1 MDKNRIPFPIKFTF
15 VYQFVE
21 KMTIIEIII
30 LIVSGLL
37 VGFIN
42 TLAGGGSIISLSI
55 LMFLGL
61 PASVANGTNRVA
73 IFIQNIAAVGSFKQQ
88 KVLDHKKGF
97 WLAIPATLGGILGAY
112 IAVDLQEEI
121 IEKAIAIVMLIMMF
135 VILYKPQR
143 WLKGKEYLQKKKV
156 SVWQIILFF
165 VIGIYGGFLH
175 MGVGYALLAGIVLG
189 AGYDLVKAN
198 AIKVFIIL
206 IWSPVIL
213 AVFIYYG
220 DVNYAYGLILSIGNV
235 TGALIASRLAVKQGA
250 AFVRWVII
258 AVIILTAAHVFGVID
273 IKAAIAPLLEK

>member
-1 MDKNRIPFPIKFTF
+1 
-15 VYQFVE
+15 
-21 KMTIIEIII
+21 MTIVEIIV
-30 LIVSGLL
+30 LIISGLL

-61 PASVANGTNRVA
+61 PANVANGTNRVA

-97 WLAIPATLGGILGAY
+97 WLAIPATIGSVIGAW
-112 IAVDLQEEI
+112 IAVDLNEDI

-143 WLKGKEYLQKKKV
+143 WLKGKKELQEKKV
-156 SVWQIILFF
+156 TVGQFILFF
-165 VIGIYGGFLH
+165 FIGIYGGFLH

-206 IWSPVIL
+206 IWAPVIL
-213 AVFIYYG
+213 VVFLIHGQVNFYYG
-220 DVNYAYGLILSIGNV
+220 LVLSIGNV
-235 TGALIASRLAVKQGA
+235 AGALIASRLAVKKGA
-250 AFVRWVII
+250 NFVRWVIV
-258 AVIILTAAHVFGVID
+258 AVILLTIAQVFGLID
-273 IKAAIAPLLEK
+273 IQSFLQNAIEK

>member
-1 MDKNRIPFPIKFTF
+1 
-15 VYQFVE
+15 
-21 KMTIIEIII
+21 MTWIEAVI

-61 PASVANGTNRVA
+61 PANIANGTNRVA
-73 IFIQNIAAVGSFKQQ
+73 IFIQNIAAVGSFRQQ
-88 KVLDHKKGF
+88 KVLDHRKGF
-97 WLAIPATLGGILGAY
+97 WLAIPATLGSILGAW
-112 IAVDLQEEI
+112 IAVDLDESI
-121 IEKAIAIVMLIMMF
+121 IEKAIAIVMLIMMI

-143 WLKGKEYLQKKKV
+143 WLKGKEDLQKRKV
-156 SVWQIILFF
+156 SFWQGLLFF
-165 VIGIYGGFLH
+165 AIGIYGGFLH

-213 AVFIYYG
+213 IVFMING
-220 DVNYAYGLILSIGNV
+220 QVNYLYGLILSIGNV
-235 TGALIASRLAVKQGA
+235 LGALIASRLAVKQGA

-258 AVIILTAAHVFGVID
+258 AVILLTAAHVFGLVD
-273 IKAAIAPLLEK
+273 IQDMVGSLIQTN